1 MGGKFYFVEEKGL
14 MNIAVK
20 FVVLYELTRSS
31 FKPGNE
37 VFDKLDITQ
46 GFIYEKNEN
55 QQGFMY
61 RVCSFECGIESDE
74 SF

>member
-37 VFDKLDITQ
+37 VFDKLDIT
-46 GFIYEKNEN
+46 
-55 QQGFMY
+55 
-61 RVCSFECGIESDE
+61 
-74 SF
+74 